1 MRRTI
6 RPGSILVMA
15 CALALSLLVL
25 RSSPALAQ
33 PCGTSTRH
41 PKTYA
46 HVIWIWMENHGYS
59 DIIGSPD
66 APYINSLAT
75 SCGLATNYHN
85 ITHFSLPNYIGAVT
99 GIDLS
104 ALQPFLLDCN
114 PNLAGAC
121 HSDAPSIFDQV
132 TSWKA
137 YQESMPS
144 NCAPTGFSPYGVRH
158 NPPTYLSS
166 LAATCPTFD
175 VPYTELQGDL
185 DNDTLPAF
193 SFVTPNNI
201 NNMHDGSDP
210 GAIHNGDA
218 WLAAELPKILNSA
231 AYQSGTTAV
240 FVTFDEGE
248 FGAGFSVGEDCVG
261 NVTDPSCRI
270 PTIVISPSTRVGST
284 SSRLFSHYSLL
295 KTTEQLLGIRTHL
308 GRARETRTRSMR
320 PAFRF

>member
-1 MRRTI
+1 MLRATRFGRTL
-6 RPGSILVMA
+6 RTL
-15 CALALSLLVL
+15 CALALLLAIA
-25 RSSPALAQ
+25 RPAAAAG
-33 PCGTSTRH
+33 PCGTTNKHRR
-41 PKTYA
+41 TYA
-46 HVIWIWMENHGYS
+46 HVVWIWMENHGYT
-59 DIIGSPD
+59 DIIGSPN

-99 GIDLS
+99 GVDLT

-114 PNLAGAC
+114 PNLAGTC

-132 TSWKA
+132 PSWKA
-137 YQESMPS
+137 YQESMTG
-144 NCAPTGFSPYGVRH
+144 NCALSGFSPYGVRH

-166 LAATCPTFD
+166 LAATCPVFD
-175 VPYTELQGDL
+175 VPYTELQADL

-201 NNMHDGSDP
+201 NNMHDGGDP
-210 GAIHNGDA
+210 GSIQTGDA

-231 AYQSGTTAV
+231 AYQSGNTVV

-248 FGAGFSVGEDCVG
+248 FGAGFSVGEDCVK
-261 NVTDPSCRI
+261 NTADPSCRV
-270 PTIVISPSTRVGST
+270 PTIVISPSTKPGTQST
-284 SSRLFSHYSLL
+284 RFFTHYSLL
-295 KTTEQLLGIRTHL
+295 KTTEQLLGIKTHL
-308 GRARETRTRSMR
+308 GRAKETRTRSMR